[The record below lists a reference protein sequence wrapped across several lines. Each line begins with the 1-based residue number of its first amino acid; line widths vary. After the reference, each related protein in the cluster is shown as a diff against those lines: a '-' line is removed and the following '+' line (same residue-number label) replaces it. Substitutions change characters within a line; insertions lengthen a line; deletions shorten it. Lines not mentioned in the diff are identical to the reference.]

1 MVVDLFLV
9 YQFIRRLATPF
20 EKWEAYK
27 LGIIDEKGKVLI
39 KRKDFTRRAQR
50 QAWGIFDIMIANL
63 KKLLAKVPGGQTRLA
78 SYAAALFLI
87 REWNHFSKDSL
98 LTEDLSE
105 EDLEESLNLFYEGY
119 LNYITEE
126 SDVKALLTE
135 KLKKSDD
142 MGTWI
147 KDFYDS
153 DAPQFKGK
161 SKEKRRKMAIAAKLA
176 AMDEEIHPE
185 VVKAYKRTQDAEHRD
200 AEYGTVA
207 TKRAVTRTANTLSKR
222 INQHHPD
229 LDMNGKIKLRTQLQN
244 MKEDGPCW
252 DTHKQVGMKKKGNK
266 LVPNCVP
273 KNEGAFKRIA
283 QVQSNKADRVAST
296 DKKGLETYKKKP
308 RVNTQPTLDEAA
320 TIRWKRAGANG
331 EIQAT
336 IGGKKYQIEKAL
348 DHNERHRGEW
358 KVMVWDK
365 RRESWEWE
373 TTEYGKANAKAWIT
387 DRLKEEAMNMRNMQL
402 INKIKRSGVV
412 KSGSMS
418 KDEKKPVTKQVNTKN
433 ELEEEP
439 TNNVGSG
446 NIAGLDGSAFSRAA
460 QKRWTERNKSKKK
473 NPRDMLGDK
482 L

>member
-20 EKWEAYK
+20 NKWKAYD

-39 KRKDFTRRAQR
+39 KRKDFTKKAQS

-63 KKLLAKVPGGQTRLA
+63 KKLLAKVPGGSSRLA

-87 REWNHFSKDSL
+87 KEYKHFTDESM
-98 LTEDLSE
+98 LTEDLTE
-105 EDLEESLNLFYEGY
+105 EDLEKSLLEFHNRYNHYTMLAE
-119 LNYITEE
+119 
-126 SDVKALLTE
+126 DVNGFLSE

-161 SKEKRRKMAIAAKLA
+161 SKEKRRKMAVAAKLA
-176 AMDEEIHPE
+176 AMDE
-185 VVKAYKRTQDAEHRD
+185 
-200 AEYGTVA
+200 
-207 TKRAVTRTANTLSKR
+207 N
-222 INQHHPD
+222 
-229 LDMNGKIKLRTQLQN
+229 
-244 MKEDGPCW
+244 
-252 DTHKQVGMKKKGNK
+252 
-266 LVPNCVP
+266 
-273 KNEGAFKRIA
+273 
-283 QVQSNKADRVAST
+283 
-296 DKKGLETYKKKP
+296 LE
-308 RVNTQPTLDEAA
+308 EAA
-320 TIRWKRAGANG
+320 AVRWKRAGANG

-402 INKIKRSGVV
+402 INKIKKSGVV

-418 KDEKKPVTKQVNTKN
+418 KDEKKPVNTKP

-439 TNNVGSG
+439 ANNVGSG
-446 NIAGLDGSAFSRAA
+446 NIAGMDGSAFSRAA
-460 QKRWTERNKSKKK
+460 QKKWTSRNKSKRKSF
-473 NPRDMLGDK
+473 RDMLGDK
-482 L
+482 